1 MPIYNES
8 GETIQPVA
16 GADESAG
23 VKEQEAAEPAQA
35 AAGSGEKEQEPAAPA
50 ADETEATENI
60 ENASEVKAAIEES
73 SAPVESVQDKEKNRK
88 FAADR
93 RAREIEEARRE
104 AQSEVIKAMGVRD
117 PNTGKLIDNLTDYKK
132 FSDGQKQRRLADN
145 LRDHGI
151 DPELINEIIE
161 ANPAVAAARAAME
174 KAKATEEK
182 AKETGD
188 ALTFNKAIMEVSKRN
203 PQVKSYDDLAA
214 LPEFDTFKRLVGA
227 GFTFGEAYDM
237 ATAGRRAEAERQAA
251 YNAVASKSHLGK
263 TPGHAVQDYGIT
275 DQQFSDYRQ
284 LNPNA
289 TRAEAAAAYKKY
301 GK

>member
-8 GETIQPVA
+8 GEIIQPVTD
-16 GADESAG
+16 GAESAG
-23 VKEQEAAEPAQA
+23 VKEQEAAAPASTVA
-35 AAGSGEKEQEPAAPA
+35 DSGAKEQEPAAPA
-50 ADETEATENI
+50 AEDPKVTESIETGPATELLAEPI
-60 ENASEVKAAIEES
+60 E
-73 SAPVESVQDKEKNRK
+73 PVESVQSKEKNRK

-104 AQSEVIKAMGVRD
+104 AQAEVIKAMGIRD
-117 PNTGKLIDNLTDYKK
+117 PSTGKLIDNLEDYKK
-132 FSDGQKQRRLADN
+132 FSDGQKQRRLADS
-145 LRDHGI
+145 LRDRGI
-151 DPELINEIIE
+151 DPDVINEIIE

-174 KAKATEEK
+174 KAKAAEEK

-188 ALTFNKAIMEVSKRN
+188 ALTFDKAIMEVSKRN
-203 PQVKSYDDLAA
+203 PQVKNYDDLAA
-214 LPEFDTFKRLVGA
+214 MPEFDTFKRLVGA

-237 ATAGRRAEAERQAA
+237 ATAGSRAEAEKQAA

-275 DQQFSDYRQ
+275 DQQFSDFRQ